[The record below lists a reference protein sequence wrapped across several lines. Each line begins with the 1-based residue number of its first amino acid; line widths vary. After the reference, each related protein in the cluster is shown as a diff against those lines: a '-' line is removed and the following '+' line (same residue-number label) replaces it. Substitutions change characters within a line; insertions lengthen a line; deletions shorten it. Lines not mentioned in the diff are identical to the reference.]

1 MCIIIIKY
9 MSENNNTQDIDETTI
24 NDMIDNSQ
32 DQYKKLKLEYDELE
46 KKHKELDE
54 NYQKMLRTAAHI
66 QNLYNELKEN
76 SMKEV
81 DREKKKTKTDIF
93 HSIIKFIDM
102 LELTLNTINQQ
113 QNNDKSIDS
122 IVSGIN
128 MVYKYILS
136 DLENKFKLKKIPCQE
151 GDGFDSQIHEAQ
163 KKIITEDKEKNN
175 TIARIVSGG
184 YSLENTI
191 LTNPIVDVYCCE

>member
-1 MCIIIIKY
+1 
-9 MSENNNTQDIDETTI
+9 MSENNNTTEIDETTI
-24 NDMIDNSQ
+24 DDIIDNTEEK
-32 DQYKKLKLEYDELE
+32 YNKLQLEYDELQ

-76 SMKEV
+76 SIKDL

-93 HSIIKFIDM
+93 HAVIKFIDM
-102 LELTLNTINQQ
+102 LELTLNSINQQ

-136 DLENKFKLKKIPCQE
+136 DLDNKFKLKKIVCNE
-151 GDGFDSQIHEAQ
+151 GDIFDSQIHEAQ

-175 TIARIVSGG
+175 TIARVVSGG
-184 YSLENTI
+184 YYLEATI
-191 LTNPIVDVYCCE
+191 LNNPIVDVYSCE